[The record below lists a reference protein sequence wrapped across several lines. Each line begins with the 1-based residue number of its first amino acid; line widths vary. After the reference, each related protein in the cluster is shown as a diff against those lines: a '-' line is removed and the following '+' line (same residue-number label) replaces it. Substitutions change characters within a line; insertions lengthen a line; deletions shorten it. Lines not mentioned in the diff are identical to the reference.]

1 MADGMDERGNREE
14 DRAAGHDA
22 GRRLPPEH
30 VWVSELERGYAARSK
45 RTTLGVRGT
54 QTAVLLAFIGLW
66 ELAGMRG
73 WIDVL
78 LFSYPSK
85 LIGILQRMLADGS
98 LMPHVVTTVIET
110 ISGFVLGTLLGAL
123 IAAALWW
130 FPFLSRVAD
139 PYLVVLN
146 SMPKVA
152 LGPIF
157 IVALGPGYLAIIAT
171 TLSVTVIITTL
182 TIYGRFREIDANY
195 VKVIRLFGGS
205 KRQVF
210 RMAILPASFPV
221 IVSSLKVNVGLSWV
235 GVIVGE
241 FLTAKQGLGY
251 LIIYGFQVFN
261 FTLVLAS
268 LLVIAVV
275 AAIMYQL
282 VALLE
287 ARLTAGWR
295 ER

>member
-1 MADGMDERGNREE
+1 
-14 DRAAGHDA
+14 
-22 GRRLPPEH
+22 
-30 VWVSELERGYAARSK
+30 
-45 RTTLGVRGT
+45 
-54 QTAVLLAFIGLW
+54 
-66 ELAGMRG
+66 MRG